1 MKNRKPKSSNEDTP
15 AADESAN
22 TANLKKAI
30 KLKRGA
36 SAAEKG
42 GENAT
47 KLILIPVILVVAVII
62 SWLYNNYLA
71 GLVNKPLNEA
81 KIIDPES
88 YKSEE
93 NLDRY
98 WGTYRY
104 EKKFHTFPIL
114 KFFKL
119 FIPCLDLI
127 CISVL
132 KQDHQIL

>member
-15 AADESAN
+15 AADESTNA
-22 TANLKKAI
+22 ANLKKAI

-42 GENAT
+42 GENTT

-71 GLVNKPLNEA
+71 SLVNKPLNEA

-88 YKSEE
+88 YKSQE

-98 WGTYRY
+98 WGTYRL
-104 EKKFHTFPIL
+104 EKKISTFPVLNI
-114 KFFKL
+114 FYL
-119 FIPCLDLI
+119 FIPYLDLI
-127 CISVL
+127 CILVL
-132 KQDHQIL
+132 KQDLQTL